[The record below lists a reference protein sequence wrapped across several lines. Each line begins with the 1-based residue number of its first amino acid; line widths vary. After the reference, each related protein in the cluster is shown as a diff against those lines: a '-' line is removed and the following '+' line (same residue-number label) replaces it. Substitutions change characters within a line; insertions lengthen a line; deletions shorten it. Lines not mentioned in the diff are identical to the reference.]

1 MSERRGVV
9 RTPEE
14 RFAVLP
20 GYPFEPNYVE
30 LADAVHGPLRMHY
43 VDEGPRDAD
52 PVLLLHGQPT
62 WSYLYRKVIAALVS
76 RGHRAVAP
84 DYIGYGRSDKIVDKL
99 AYSFPGH
106 IEWLRS
112 FVEALDLRRITLV
125 VQDWGGPLGLAVL
138 AAEPDR
144 FARVVAANTILHT
157 ADPALAGRLEWALH
171 ALPDAPRVVVE
182 EALLDY
188 ILASQRYPLVPSEL
202 VQYATLTN
210 VPADVLAAYD
220 APFPDE
226 TYKGGLRQTTVL
238 IPITR
243 NDVGAEIDRNTF
255 ATLRSWERPFLTAYS
270 DGDPPTRGWDALFR
284 EVVPGADGQPH
295 TTIAGAGHFLQEDR
309 GEELGAVVADFISA
323 NPVG

>member
-1 MSERRGVV
+1 MAVV

-14 RFAVLP
+14 RFARLP
-20 GYPFEPNYVE
+20 GYPFEPRYVE
-30 LADAVHGPLRMHY
+30 LQDRLHGPLRMHY
-43 VDEGPRDAD
+43 VDEGPSEAD
-52 PVLLLHGQPT
+52 PVLMLHGQPT
-62 WSYLYRKVIAALVS
+62 WSYLYRKVIASLVA

-112 FVEALDLRRITLV
+112 FVRALDLRRITLV

-144 FARVVAANTILHT
+144 FARVVVANTILHT
-157 ADPALAGRLEWALH
+157 ADPSLAGRLEWALNG
-171 ALPDAPRVVVE
+171 LPDAPRVVIE

-188 ILASQRYPLVPSEL
+188 IVGSQRYPLVPSEL
-202 VQYATLTN
+202 VQWATVTD
-210 VPADVLAAYD
+210 VAPDVLAAYD

-226 TYKGGLRQTTVL
+226 THKGGLRQTTVL

-243 NDVGAEIDRNTF
+243 NDVGAEIDRATF
-255 ATLRSWERPFLTAYS
+255 AALRQWDRPFLTAYS
-270 DGDPPTRGWDALFR
+270 DGDPPTRGWDQILR
-284 EVVPGADGQPH
+284 EAVPGSRGQPH
-295 TTIAGAGHFLQEDR
+295 TTIAGAGHFLQEDKD
-309 GEELGAVVADFISA
+309 EELAAVVADFVATTS
-323 NPVG
+323 